1 MKCQRCDVEFKQREI
16 QGIKVEYCPVCG
28 GVFLH
33 HGELGKITHKTAG
46 DIEYASIENL
56 DSKKLFGLNCP
67 LCKDEELIKINFVSY
82 SDIYLGYCQ
91 KCKGIWLDKGE
102 LELIN
107 KEIDKLNM
115 DPENWEHSISV
126 FLAKLPF

>member
-1 MKCQRCDVEFKQREI
+1 MKCQKCDVEFKKRDI
-16 QGIKVEYCPVCG
+16 QGVNVEYCPDCL

-33 HGELGKITHKTAG
+33 HGELRKITHKTTG
-46 DIEYASIENL
+46 DIEYASIENF
-56 DSKKLFGLNCP
+56 DPENLFGMNCP
-67 LCKDEELIKINFVSY
+67 LCRDEKMVKINFVSY
-82 SDIYLGYCQ
+82 SDISLGYCS

-115 DPENWEHSISV
+115 DPENWEHSICV